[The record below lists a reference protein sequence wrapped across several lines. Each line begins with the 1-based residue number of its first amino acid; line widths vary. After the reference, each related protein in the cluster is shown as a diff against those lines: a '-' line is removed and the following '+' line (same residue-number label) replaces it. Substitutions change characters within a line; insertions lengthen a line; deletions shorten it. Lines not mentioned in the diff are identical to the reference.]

1 MERKNERMPLQNDVS
16 PIKEFQDQ
24 TNQNWLQAQIREQMC
39 LETLFRYEFPIL
51 DGFGQSGLQRKKIQT
66 AISMQLLR

>member
-1 MERKNERMPLQNDVS
+1 MPLQNDVT

-39 LETLFRYEFPIL
+39 LETFFKYELPIL
-51 DGFGQSGLQRKKIQT
+51 SDFGQ
-66 AISMQLLR
+66 